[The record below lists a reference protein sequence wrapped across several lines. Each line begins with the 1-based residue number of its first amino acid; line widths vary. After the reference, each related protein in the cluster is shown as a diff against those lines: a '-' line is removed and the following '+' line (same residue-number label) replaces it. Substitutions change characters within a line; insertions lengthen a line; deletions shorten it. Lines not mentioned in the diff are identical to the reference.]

1 MGTME
6 WDRDTAT
13 AVLGW
18 DGGIRSL
25 MLSPDEVSEAPVQVH
40 GGGGAAEHRED
51 AFQVQ
56 KLQLL
61 AVTVEAQRRP
71 HIKAGKKREVALGPN
86 PDKLQASP
94 EGMHS
99 RGHR

>member
-1 MGTME
+1 
-6 WDRDTAT
+6 
-13 AVLGW
+13 
-18 DGGIRSL
+18 

-40 GGGGAAEHRED
+40 GGGGAAEHGED

-71 HIKAGKKREVALGPN
+71 HIKAGKKERGGIGAEPGQTSGITRGDARSVGVVGRALSLAL
-86 PDKLQASP
+86 KS
-94 EGMHS
+94 
-99 RGHR
+99 